1 MTTERKNTLRNI
13 MNAAWQFVKRNG
25 MSMADA
31 LKAAWLNAKLV
42 ADMRKRIVKF
52 VYSKVNG
59 ELREAYGTL
68 DPARVAPTQGTGRK
82 ANDTLQVYYDV
93 SKNAYR
99 SFKKANLVNVFA

>member
-1 MTTERKNTLRNI
+1 

-25 MSMADA
+25 YTMAEA

-42 ADMRKRIVKF
+42 KAMRGQIVKF

-68 DPARVAPTQGTGRK
+68 DPNRVAPTQGTGRK

-93 SKNAYR
+93 TKNAYR
-99 SFKKANLVNVFA
+99 SFKKTNLIAVSAQ